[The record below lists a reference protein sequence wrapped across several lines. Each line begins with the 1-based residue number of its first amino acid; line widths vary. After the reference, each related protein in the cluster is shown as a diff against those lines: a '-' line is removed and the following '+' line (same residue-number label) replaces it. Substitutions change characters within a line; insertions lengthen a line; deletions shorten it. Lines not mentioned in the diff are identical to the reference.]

1 MNTLQ
6 EANQGSLK
14 LPSWKYVVVLLLLGV
29 GFGVRV
35 VTLEAQGL
43 WRDEVDQLNFAMAP
57 LSAVIANFTRA
68 GWNGPLYPLLLR
80 GWIALTGTSVFVL
93 RYLSTLWGVLGLA
106 IFYKLGARR
115 LRHDARQNGP
125 LWALTLATFSPYL
138 IWYAQEVKMYTFVP
152 LLVLLALYAL
162 DRACTQPRWYWWATV
177 LISTSLGIYSHLLVA
192 LFIPVAVLWFV
203 VRPQKAKRAWI
214 GAVTVLILLVLPYLP
229 LLDWI
234 VPELRRVLILGDM
247 NTGYPTY
254 TLKEMGIVLLNA
266 WSSGISGWYPTHT
279 AVLFGILFGVG
290 LIMLIPRRKYSML
303 LSLGA
308 WLTLPLLTI
317 WLISLRR
324 PMFTD
329 RYLIGCAPAFY
340 LALGN
345 GMASLGGLRLP
356 GIRERRILS
365 GVLLACMIILD
376 IGNIHLQATVP
387 VKPEF
392 QKVAAYLKE
401 HRGPDELLLFQ
412 IPYNHIVFDYYYEPS
427 LAPWAEA
434 PFTNWRQPDG
444 SYLKGANYVA
454 AEMQRLIQDKTDVW
468 LIYSEVLLWDDREL
482 VKCWLD
488 THGQR
493 LDEVHFH
500 LVSLY
505 HYTLSP
511 PGSYTPSSYI
521 ASRKVYLLENSAS
534 RPRQ

>member
-1 MNTLQ
+1 
-6 EANQGSLK
+6 
-14 LPSWKYVVVLLLLGV
+14 VVLLLLGV

-35 VTLEAQGL
+35 IPLEAQGF

-80 GWIALTGTSVFVL
+80 GWIALTGTSVFAL
-93 RYLSTLWGVLGLA
+93 RYLSTLWGILGLA

-115 LRHDARQNGP
+115 LRHDTRQNSP

-162 DRACTQPRWYWWATV
+162 DRACVQPRWYWWATV

-192 LFIPVAVLWFV
+192 LFIPVALLWFI
-203 VRPQKAKRAWI
+203 VRPRKSRHAWV
-214 GAVTVLILLVLPYLP
+214 GAAIVLALLVLPYLP
-229 LLDWI
+229 LLEWI
-234 VPELRRVLILGDM
+234 VPELRRLLILKDM

-254 TLKEMGIVLLNA
+254 TLKEMMIVLLNA
-266 WSSGISGWYPTHT
+266 WSSGISGWYHTH
-279 AVLFGILFGVG
+279 AAILFGILFGVG
-290 LIMLIPRRKYSML
+290 LVRLIARRRVPML
-303 LSLGA
+303 LSLSA
-308 WLTLPLLTI
+308 WLALPLLAI

-329 RYLIGCAPAFY
+329 RYLIWCAPAFY
-340 LALGN
+340 LALGS
-345 GMASLGGLRLP
+345 GIAFLGDIHLP
-356 GIRERRILS
+356 GIREQRILS
-365 GVLLACMIILD
+365 VVLLASLLILD
-376 IGNIHLQATVP
+376 IGNIHQQATVP

-392 QKVAAYLKE
+392 HRAAAYLKE

-412 IPYNHIVFDYYYEPS
+412 IPYNHIVFDYYYDPP

-444 SYLKGANYVA
+444 SYLKGADYVA
-454 AEMQRLIQDKTDVW
+454 AEMHRLIQDKTDVW
-468 LIYSEVLLWDDREL
+468 LIYSEVSLWDDREL
-482 VKCWLD
+482 VKRWLD

-493 LDEVHFH
+493 LDDVHFGVHFH

-505 HYTLSP
+505 HYTLHP
-511 PGSYTPSSYI
+511 PGS
-521 ASRKVYLLENSAS
+521 
-534 RPRQ
+534 